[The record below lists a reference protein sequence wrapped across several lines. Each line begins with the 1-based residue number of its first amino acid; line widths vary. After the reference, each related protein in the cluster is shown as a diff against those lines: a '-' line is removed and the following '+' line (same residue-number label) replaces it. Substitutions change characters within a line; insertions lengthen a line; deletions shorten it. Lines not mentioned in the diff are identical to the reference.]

1 MTDID
6 DLLIKITKRCNL
18 VHNYPADRELLKEC
32 ADEIESHRLEL
43 EMMRA
48 TILVPSQK
56 DDRRTIERLREELV
70 SALDDA
76 ALLREAIRPLVAVLV
91 NYPDVDYD
99 NHEYVEGISLSVS
112 FRDLLAARKALGE
125 TNENP

>member
-18 VHNYPADRELLKEC
+18 VHNYPADRELLKES
-32 ADEIESHRLEL
+32 AEQIESLRLEL
-43 EMMRA
+43 DMMQA

-56 DDRRTIERLREELV
+56 DDRRTIERLRAENERMYSLLVEAQDYIDDIYDELYIAIGKELEV
-70 SALDDA
+70 QDY
-76 ALLREAIRPLVAVLV
+76 LRFAK
-91 NYPDVDYD
+91 
-99 NHEYVEGISLSVS
+99 
-112 FRDLLAARKALGE
+112 KALGE